1 MRENTGLWATLM
13 VIWAIFITGSFIVEN
28 EADSQ
33 ALLVFA
39 LAFAIFA
46 VIVVLLDL

>member
-33 ALLVFA
+33 ALLD
-39 LAFAIFA
+39 
-46 VIVVLLDL
+46 LLLLLLSLLL